1 MSDSNE
7 FAKALSAALGRVYPN
22 EFRSY
27 QSLRKAILTANSGD
41 EGAAPDRRKL
51 ARLIDGKDLL
61 GINFTMRELGGLDR
75 FLAQRGGLS
84 ALMSPQSLLHA
95 LAEKRRVKVLVGS
108 RNVHGIDILSRWDV
122 RAAFEIL
129 RGLDQVSHGVHI
141 DIEDISFSANPDIG
155 SLQSQKW
162 YKELFDDDDG
172 PSTVCVGSP
181 RSCHAS
187 EFLLA
192 RMCGT
197 EPFVPRD
204 RVMGNLPVGF
214 GWAANPDRPAP
225 PSAFQ
230 LSPAELGNARVKM
243 IIDKEPFEPKEDPGT
258 NTAYSVIFAQRRP
271 NKGVWIVCAGHSAPA
286 TYGAAAMLRALPVE
300 LTEQPQARPHFVG
313 VGCVLKRGIEA
324 GDKGFA
330 SSMEEDRLLLSSS
343 FLSEMKTL

>member
-1 MSDSNE
+1 MPDSNE
-7 FAKALSAALGRVYPN
+7 FASALASALRRVYPS
-22 EFRSY
+22 EYRSY
-27 QSLRKAILTANSGD
+27 QSLRKAILEANSND
-41 EGAAPDRRKL
+41 KSAAPDRRKL
-51 ARLIDGKDLL
+51 ARLIDGKDVL

-84 ALMSPQSLLHA
+84 ALMNPHSLLHA

-129 RGLDQVSHGVHI
+129 RGLDQLSHGVHI
-141 DIEDISFSANPDIG
+141 DIEEISFSAHPDIG
-155 SLQSQKW
+155 SLQNQKW
-162 YKELFDDDDG
+162 YKEAFDDDG

-192 RMCGT
+192 EMCRT
-197 EPFVPRD
+197 QPFLPRD

-214 GWAANPDRPAP
+214 GWAANPARQAP

-230 LSPAELGNARVKM
+230 LSPEEQGSAHVKM
-243 IIDKEPFEPKEDPGT
+243 IIDKEPFEPKEDPGM
-258 NTAYSVIFAQRRP
+258 NTAYSVIFAQRRR
-271 NKGVWIVCAGHSAPA
+271 NKSVWIVCAGHSAPA

-300 LTEQPQARPHFVG
+300 LTEQPHARTHYVG
-313 VGCVLKRGIEA
+313 VECVLKRGIEA